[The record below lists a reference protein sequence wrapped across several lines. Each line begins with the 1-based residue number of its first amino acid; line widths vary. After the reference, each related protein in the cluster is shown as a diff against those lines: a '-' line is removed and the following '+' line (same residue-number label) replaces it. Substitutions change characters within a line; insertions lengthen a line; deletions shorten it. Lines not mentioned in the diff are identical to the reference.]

1 MFQNLKNIFEKVKQ
15 DNNSQV
21 EIIEEEIY
29 AVLSLLIEACKVDG
43 IISDDEIEKITSLL
57 INKFHL
63 VPSKAKNAVNF
74 VLEKENEK
82 VGAMKPLSIRLKP
95 LSKSQIHEPADN
107 LENVDDDR
115 VASDNDSDT
124 DKAKDKQRNAAR
136 RRTLAA
142 DATTVNKEK
151 KTAQRRKS
159 IQPTLHKDPIVPQ
172 VTFFRITC
180 AKLYL

>member
-43 IISDDEIEKITSLL
+43 IVSDDEIEKIKGLL

-63 VPSKAKNAVNF
+63 EPNKAKNAVNF

-82 VGAMKPLSIRLKP
+82 VEIFSDIKVILDTMDHEERIKVVEMLWGVVLADENIDDYEANLMRKISSLLHVSSFETAEAKKRAM
-95 LSKSQIHEPADN
+95 N
-107 LENVDDDR
+107 
-115 VASDNDSDT
+115 
-124 DKAKDKQRNAAR
+124 
-136 RRTLAA
+136 
-142 DATTVNKEK
+142 
-151 KTAQRRKS
+151 
-159 IQPTLHKDPIVPQ
+159 
-172 VTFFRITC
+172 
-180 AKLYL
+180 

>member
-43 IISDDEIEKITSLL
+43 IVSDDEIKKITGLL

-63 VPSKAKNAVNF
+63 EPSKAKNAVNF

-82 VGAMKPLSIRLKP
+82 VEIFSDIKVILDTMDHEERIKVVEMLWGVVLADGNIDDYEANLMRKISSLLHVSSFETAEAKKRAM
-95 LSKSQIHEPADN
+95 N
-107 LENVDDDR
+107 
-115 VASDNDSDT
+115 
-124 DKAKDKQRNAAR
+124 
-136 RRTLAA
+136 
-142 DATTVNKEK
+142 
-151 KTAQRRKS
+151 
-159 IQPTLHKDPIVPQ
+159 
-172 VTFFRITC
+172 
-180 AKLYL
+180 

>member
-43 IISDDEIEKITSLL
+43 IVSDDEIEKITGLL

-63 VPSKAKNAVNF
+63 DPSKAKNAVNV

-82 VGAMKPLSIRLKP
+82 VEIFSDIKVILDTMNHEERIKVVEMLWGVVLADGNIDDYEANLMRKISSLLHVSSFEMAEAKKRAM
-95 LSKSQIHEPADN
+95 D
-107 LENVDDDR
+107 
-115 VASDNDSDT
+115 
-124 DKAKDKQRNAAR
+124 
-136 RRTLAA
+136 
-142 DATTVNKEK
+142 
-151 KTAQRRKS
+151 
-159 IQPTLHKDPIVPQ
+159 
-172 VTFFRITC
+172 
-180 AKLYL
+180 